1 MLKNASVLVFLA
13 GSETSATTRSGGT
26 DGRSLGRRT
35 LVRSPWD
42 GLIYT
47 LAVLEEA
54 MRVYPSVP
62 LPGPRLAPLEGAVAY
77 GKHIPEGNAQTSVS
91 VFVICACHDP
101 ANFHGPKDFV
111 LERWLDDAPAKF
123 AKDNKAAF
131 QPFSMGTRNCIGRN
145 LAYAEMKLILAKV
158 MWHFELEL
166 AQETT
171 GNWVDQKAWG
181 LGEKRPLYVKLKE
194 AKH

>member
-1 MLKNASVLVFLA
+1 
-13 GSETSATTRSGGT
+13 
-26 DGRSLGRRT
+26 
-35 LVRSPWD
+35 
-42 GLIYT
+42 
-47 LAVLEEA
+47 
-54 MRVYPSVP
+54 
-62 LPGPRLAPLEGAVAY
+62 
-77 GKHIPEGNAQTSVS
+77 
-91 VFVICACHDP
+91 
-101 ANFHGPKDFV
+101 
-111 LERWLDDAPAKF
+111 DAPAKF

-181 LGEKRPLYVKLKE
+181 LWEKRPLYVKLKE